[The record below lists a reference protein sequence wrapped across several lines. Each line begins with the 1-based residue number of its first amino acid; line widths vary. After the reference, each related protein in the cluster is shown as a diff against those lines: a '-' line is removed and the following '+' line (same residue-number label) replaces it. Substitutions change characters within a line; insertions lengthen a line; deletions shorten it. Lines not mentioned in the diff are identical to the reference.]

1 MDEIKR
7 GQESVA
13 KSTDKYA
20 ITIDGC
26 LLWKEPQIREKF
38 MKTGQNINDKSLNV
52 YRNVK

>member
-20 ITIDGC
+20 VTIDLC

-38 MKTGQNINDKSLNV
+38 MKTRQNINDKSLNV

>member
-13 KSTDKYA
+13 KSTDNYA
-20 ITIDGC
+20 FR
-26 LLWKEPQIREKF
+26 KEPQIREKF